1 MFNRQKFKKVEKP
14 SNQKFEDKVNPTKIK
29 AIKKTYWSFPTERK
43 RGFNILLGKRTKNY
57 RVQTKVIE
65 NSDEKIG

>member
-14 SNQKFEDKVNPTKIK
+14 SDQKFEDKVNPTKIK
-29 AIKKTYWSFPTERK
+29 VTKKTYWSFPKERK
-43 RGFNILLGKRTKNY
+43 RGFNIIQGKSTKNY

-65 NSDEKIG
+65 NSDENIG

>member
-1 MFNRQKFKKVEKP
+1 MFNRQKLKKIEKP
-14 SNQKFEDKVNPTKIK
+14 SDQKFEDKVNPTKTI
-29 AIKKTYWSFPTERK
+29 YWSFPKNRK
-43 RGFNILLGKRTKNY
+43 RGFNILLGKSTKNY